1 MFQMNASNSGG
12 SGSGSNAF
20 LRGEGCNKYVIPGDR
35 LFPISEQLKA
45 GIGTYELFG
54 HIYASLAGALH
65 MYATVELGVWK
76 MLNRARIEI
85 IILLF
90 LQSNL
95 QRDKETKIVEVR
107 RESEKEKRHVMPYV
121 GCIATAKVQNIGQ
134 RFAKCTIHCVECS
147 VLSHEF
153 NGILRKE
160 DIMPIEKE
168 KVKLDQCIHP
178 GDVIL
183 ARVIGFGD
191 NQHSYLLSIVE
202 DELGVVSGIG
212 DLGERMIPCSFG
224 EVKSVITGIREPRK
238 VAHIPD
244 LNH

>member
-1 MFQMNASNSGG
+1 MKSNNDKAYLTDEG
-12 SGSGSNAF
+12 SS
-20 LRGEGCNKYVIPGDR
+20 KYVIPGDR

-54 HIYASLAGALH
+54 HIYASLAGTLH
-65 MYATVELGVWK
+65 MYTTTE
-76 MLNRARIEI
+76 
-85 IILLF
+85 
-90 LQSNL
+90 
-95 QRDKETKIVEVR
+95 RDKETKIVEVR

-121 GCIATAKVQNIGQ
+121 GCIVTAKVQNIGQ
-134 RFAKCTIHCVECS
+134 RFAKCAIHCVECS

-168 KVKLDQCIHP
+168 KIKLEQCIHP
-178 GDVIL
+178 GDIIL

-202 DELGVVSGIG
+202 DELGVVSGVG
-212 DLGERMIPCSFG
+212 DFGERMVPCSFD
-224 EVKSVITGIREPRK
+224 EIRSTVTDIREPRK
-238 VAHIPD
+238 VARIPD
-244 LNH
+244 LNC

>member
-1 MFQMNASNSGG
+1 MNASNSGG

-65 MYATVELGVWK
+65 MYATVENLRGHGRVS
-76 MLNRARIEI
+76 LREENFNLRE
-85 IILLF
+85 
-90 LQSNL
+90 SNL

>member
-1 MFQMNASNSGG
+1 
-12 SGSGSNAF
+12 
-20 LRGEGCNKYVIPGDR
+20 
-35 LFPISEQLKA
+35 
-45 GIGTYELFG
+45 
-54 HIYASLAGALH
+54 
-65 MYATVELGVWK
+65 
-76 MLNRARIEI
+76 
-85 IILLF
+85 
-90 LQSNL
+90 
-95 QRDKETKIVEVR
+95 
-107 RESEKEKRHVMPYV
+107 
-121 GCIATAKVQNIGQ
+121 
-134 RFAKCTIHCVECS
+134 
-147 VLSHEF
+147 
-153 NGILRKE
+153 
-160 DIMPIEKE
+160 
-168 KVKLDQCIHP
+168 VKLDQCIHP

>member
-1 MFQMNASNSGG
+1 MNASNSGG

-65 MYATVELGVWK
+65 MYATVE
-76 MLNRARIEI
+76 
-85 IILLF
+85 
-90 LQSNL
+90 
-95 QRDKETKIVEVR
+95 RDKETKIVEVR

>member
-1 MFQMNASNSGG
+1 MNVSSNS
-12 SGSGSNAF
+12 AC
-20 LRGEGCNKYVIPGDR
+20 LRDEGCSKYVIPGDR

-54 HIYASLAGALH
+54 HIYASLAGNLH
-65 MYATVELGVWK
+65 MYTTVE
-76 MLNRARIEI
+76 
-85 IILLF
+85 
-90 LQSNL
+90 
-95 QRDKETKIVEVR
+95 RDREAKIVEVR
-107 RESEKEKRHVMPYV
+107 RESEKEKRHIMPYV
-121 GCIATAKVQNIGQ
+121 GCIVTAKVQNIGQ

-160 DIMPIEKE
+160 DIMPVEKE
-168 KVKLDQCIHP
+168 KVKLEQCVHP

-191 NQHSYLLSIVE
+191 NQRSYLLSIME

-212 DLGERMIPCSFG
+212 NLGERMVPCSFD
-224 EVKSVITGIREPRK
+224 EVKSVITDTCEPRK
-238 VAHIPD
+238 VARIPD
-244 LNH
+244 LNR

>member
-1 MFQMNASNSGG
+1 MNAGINNGNS
-12 SGSGSNAF
+12 STCF
-20 LRGEGCNKYVIPGDR
+20 VGEGYSKYVIPGDR
-35 LFPISEQLKA
+35 LFPINEQLKA

-54 HIYASLAGALH
+54 HIYASLTGTLH
-65 MYATVELGVWK
+65 MYTTVE
-76 MLNRARIEI
+76 
-85 IILLF
+85 
-90 LQSNL
+90 
-95 QRDKETKIVEVR
+95 RDKETKIVEVR
-107 RESEKEKRHVMPYV
+107 RESEKEKRHVLPYV
-121 GCIATAKVQNIGQ
+121 GCVVTAKVQNIGQ

-168 KVKLDQCIHP
+168 KIKLEQCIHP

-191 NQHSYLLSIVE
+191 NQHSYLLSTVE

-212 DLGERMIPCSFG
+212 DLGERMVPCSFG
-224 EVKSVITGIREPRK
+224 EVKSVITSAREPRK
-238 VAHIPD
+238 VARIPD
-244 LNH
+244 LNR

>member
-1 MFQMNASNSGG
+1 MNASSSSGG
-12 SGSGSNAF
+12 SNACF
-20 LRGEGCNKYVIPGDR
+20 VSEGCSKYVIPGDR

-54 HIYASLAGALH
+54 HIYASLAGTLH
-65 MYATVELGVWK
+65 MYTTVE
-76 MLNRARIEI
+76 
-85 IILLF
+85 
-90 LQSNL
+90 
-95 QRDKETKIVEVR
+95 RDKEMKIVEVR

-121 GCIATAKVQNIGQ
+121 GCIVTAKFELSSGKLYFPVQNIGQ
-134 RFAKCTIHCVECS
+134 RFAKCAIHCVECS
-147 VLSHEF
+147 ALSHEF

-160 DIMPIEKE
+160 DIMAVEKE
-168 KVKLDQCIHP
+168 KTKLEQCVHP

-191 NQHSYLLSIVE
+191 NQHSYLLSTIE

-212 DLGERMIPCSFG
+212 DLGERMVPCSFS
-224 EVKSVITGIREPRK
+224 EVKSVITGAREPRK
-238 VAHIPD
+238 VARIPD

>member
-1 MFQMNASNSGG
+1 MNTSNS
-12 SGSGSNAF
+12 SSSGSNAF
-20 LRGEGCNKYVIPGDR
+20 FRGEGCSKYVIPGDR

-54 HIYASLAGALH
+54 HIYASLAGTMH
-65 MYATVELGVWK
+65 MYTTVE
-76 MLNRARIEI
+76 
-85 IILLF
+85 
-90 LQSNL
+90 
-95 QRDKETKIVEVR
+95 RDKETKIVEVR

-121 GCIATAKVQNIGQ
+121 GCIVTAKVQNIGQ

-153 NGILRKE
+153 NGVLRKE

-168 KVKLDQCIHP
+168 KVKLEQCIHP

-191 NQHSYLLSIVE
+191 NQHSYLLSTVE

-224 EVKSVITGIREPRK
+224 EIKSVISGTREPRK